1 MYGLT
6 DNIVAGPAGHITAG
20 PAGHF
25 EAGPAGSFTP
35 GPAGQ
40 VPISEAGWVPIS
52 EGGHVPIDCTPAL
65 IPYSA
70 SHGGVV
76 FMEGSTQSP
85 IPSASGHSSISQG
98 GGGFPSV
105 GSGGVSYLLG
115 GGGGGSGGGGG
126 GGSGSSGSGGGA
138 SVGGGGGVSFGGGGV
153 GSVGG
158 GSGGGGVSGGGVS
171 SAGGSSGGGV
181 SGGGSGVSYVLGGG
195 GSVGGGS
202 GGGSAAGGG
211 GGILYTSSTG
221 AGMPPMELR
230 IGQATAQ
237 ATGSAPTTPATEGF
251 TVSPGGRTVPTPTGY
266 VHPPQ
271 ASHFHSQPN
280 THVAHHPVRVDNNVF
295 TTEAYQPYEA
305 AYVWQGRPMASPP
318 PPFLAS
324 DYLKPSSFDPPRVMF
339 ADEKPSA
346 IAMVD
351 ASVGPAGT
359 HTTEVLNNTVN
370 LDFAQTR
377 NVEFTSNALN
387 EKTVTLD
394 NSETRNTTLNQ
405 PENREVNTSVDLSQ
419 TNNAD
424 LSTHRQE
431 TTQVIVEDAARVLNM
446 FFINAPGVSPA
457 EVTLGGPVMA
467 RVA

>member
-25 EAGPAGSFTP
+25 EAGPPGSFTP

-40 VPISEAGWVPIS
+40 VPVSEGGWVPIS
-52 EGGHVPIDCTPAL
+52 EGGHVPIDCTPAV
-65 IPYSA
+65 IPYAAPS
-70 SHGGVV
+70 GGFV

-85 IPSASGHSSISQG
+85 IPSASGGHSIVSG
-98 GGGFPSV
+98 GGGGGAST

-115 GGGGGSGGGGG
+115 GGGGSI
-126 GGSGSSGSGGGA
+126 
-138 SVGGGGGVSFGGGGV
+138 GGV
-153 GSVGG
+153 SVGG
-158 GSGGGGVSGGGVS
+158 GSGGGVGGG
-171 SAGGSSGGGV
+171 
-181 SGGGSGVSYVLGGG
+181 
-195 GSVGGGS
+195 VGGGS
-202 GGGSAAGGG
+202 GGGASGGG
-211 GGILYTSSTG
+211 GGGVAYTSSTG
-221 AGMPPMELR
+221 AGMPPVELR
-230 IGQATAQ
+230 VGQAMAQ
-237 ATGSAPTTPATEGF
+237 ASGSTPVTPATEGF
-251 TVSPGGRTVPTPTGY
+251 TVSPGGRTAPTPTGY

-271 ASHFHSQPN
+271 ASHFHGQPQ

-295 TTEAYQPYEA
+295 TTEAYKPYEA

-324 DYLKPSSFDPPRVMF
+324 DYLKPSLYDPPRVVF

-346 IAMVD
+346 TVMVD
-351 ASVGPAGT
+351 GSVGGT
-359 HTTEVLNNTVN
+359 PLQTSEITHQTVN

-377 NVEFTSNALN
+377 NVEFASNTLN
-387 EKTVTLD
+387 EKNVTLD
-394 NSETRNTTLNQ
+394 NSETRNTTINQ

-424 LSTHRQE
+424 LSTHRQQ
-431 TTQVIVEDAARVLNM
+431 TTQINVEDAARVLNM
-446 FFINAPGVSPA
+446 FFLDAPAASPA